1 VSLCLREIG
10 NKSVLYIPRTL
21 EDNFKIG
28 GVYAV
33 FVDGKIVGLKCIS
46 TARRKVLYIPKHLE
60 ELFRDECYSLAYI
73 TVV

>member
-1 VSLCLREIG
+1 MSLCLREIG
-10 NKSVLYIPRTL
+10 NKSVLYIPRAL
-21 EDNFKIG
+21 EDNFEIG
-28 GVYAV
+28 KVYAV

-46 TARRKVLYIPKHLE
+46 TARRKVLHVPKHLE